1 MGIAVDVSA
10 RTENNGNV
18 SLKERVA
25 EYEHAM
31 NEKSEG
37 ELEISGAVSANEG
50 EREKLAEMG
59 AQTEKSEHE
68 EELKEESAFGA
79 ELVRLGAV
87 DVFPRTE
94 NKLAEI
100 SMGAQT
106 DELDVDAFIM
116 ARLRRRLKAK
126 SDDADALSAECK
138 TLRAVMKRLLKKN
151 EAQHRLVKFYQN
163 SLRSR
168 QNRLSEAESAIERY
182 REKIAG
188 MDAHIET
195 LRKSAQKQRI
205 AFNLLQSDNFAMS
218 KFLLMNNEQQQQH
231 IAALPM
237 PYHLTTAQS
246 IFAPTVQNAMPW
258 LAQSQPSEE
267 QNISAVAEN
276 ANEMNWP
283 IKDEMANGTR
293 PQRARV
299 DNEQMSFVDGAESV
313 VEPNL
318 PIGANQNSDM
328 AQPQPQPI
336 EANENCK
343 TVNLP
348 APTTNREMFRRI
360 FDEQSNDAFATKSP
374 MKRSRNPFA

>member
-59 AQTEKSEHE
+59 AQTEESEHG

-87 DVFPRTE
+87 DVSARTE
-94 NKLAEI
+94 NKFAEI

-106 DELDVDAFIM
+106 DELDVDVFVM
-116 ARLRRRLKAK
+116 ARLRRRVKAK
-126 SDDADALSAECK
+126 SDDVDALSAECK
-138 TLRAVMKRLLKKN
+138 KLRAMMKRLLKKN

-168 QNRLSEAESAIERY
+168 QNRLSEAESLIERY
-182 REKIAG
+182 REKFAG

-195 LRKSAQKQRI
+195 VQ
-205 AFNLLQSDNFAMS
+205 NDNFA
-218 KFLLMNNEQQQQH
+218 KFLLMSEQQQH
-231 IAALPM
+231 IDAHTM
-237 PYHLTTAQS
+237 
-246 IFAPTVQNAMPW
+246 
-258 LAQSQPSEE
+258 LAQPQPNEE
-267 QNISAVAEN
+267 QNHSAVADAIEI
-276 ANEMNWP
+276 NWP
-283 IKDEMANGTR
+283 TKDEMSNDTR
-293 PQRARV
+293 RQRARV
-299 DNEQMSFVDGAESV
+299 ENEQISFVDGAESV
-313 VEPNL
+313 EPDL
-318 PIGANQNSDM
+318 PIGANQNSNF
-328 AQPQPQPI
+328 AQPQPI
-336 EANENCK
+336 EANETCNADLN
-343 TVNLP
+343 VP
-348 APTTNREMFRRI
+348 APTTNREMFRQM
-360 FDEQSNDAFATKSP
+360 FDEKSNDAFAEKSP
-374 MKRSRNPFA
+374 KRRSRYPFT